1 MLLYCIVLY
10 CIVLCFSVVYKI
22 EKKEEFEYVVNQI
35 PDVRQYQIE
44 LTGVASAFSK
54 TLTCVNEYM

>member
-1 MLLYCIVLY
+1 M
-10 CIVLCFSVVYKI
+10 KKKRI
-22 EKKEEFEYVVNQI
+22 EYFVNQI

-54 TLTCVNEYM
+54 TLTCVNEFM